1 MFWLRIAG
9 AIAGFVAASLYG
21 IAIAVA
27 RRDRS
32 RVAYDYA
39 RKLADWIQP
48 PLGLRV
54 RVSGTEHL
62 SAHRPCVF
70 VANHQSAIDVPIL
83 ASCFAPGSVVIA
95 KKEVGRI
102 PFFGWLYR
110 VTGNLLI
117 DRANTATAVE
127 QLRGAE
133 EAVRARRVAVWIF
146 PEGTRGKVSGQM
158 LPFKKGGFAI
168 AVHTGAPVVPVVVC
182 PLKPDFDF
190 SGRRMGPGP
199 VEVRVLEAL
208 PTAGLTDD
216 DLVPLMEE
224 THRRMEAALHAMGR
238 ALGRPVPP
246 PMEGPR
252 WVPSRA
258 RPAEPAGSS
267 EATETR

>member
-1 MFWLRIAG
+1 MFWLRLLG
-9 AIAGFVAASLYG
+9 AAAGFLAASVYG
-21 IAIAVA
+21 VALAVF

-39 RKLADWIQP
+39 RKLAAWIQP
-48 PLGLRV
+48 PLGIRNRV
-54 RVSGTEHL
+54 VGAETL

-70 VANHQSAIDVPIL
+70 IANHQSAVDVPIL
-83 ASCFAPGSVVIA
+83 ADCFAPGSVVIA

-127 QLRGAE
+127 QLREAE
-133 EAVRARRVAVWIF
+133 EAVRARKAAVWIF
-146 PEGTRGKVSGQM
+146 PEGTRGKEAGRL
-158 LPFKKGGFAI
+158 LPFKKGGFVI
-168 AVHTGAPVVPVVVC
+168 AVHTGAPIIPVVVC

-190 SGRRMGPGP
+190 SGRRMGPGQ
-199 VEVRVLEAL
+199 VEVRVLDPI

-224 THRRMEAALHAMGR
+224 AHRRMEAALHDMGR

-246 PMEGPR
+246 PLEGPR
-252 WVPSRA
+252 WVASRGIPG
-258 RPAEPAGSS
+258 REENGDG
-267 EATETR
+267 R

>member
-9 AIAGFVAASLYG
+9 GVAGFLAASLYG
-21 IAIAVA
+21 VA
-27 RRDRS
+27 LALVRRDRS

-39 RKLADWIQP
+39 RRLAAWIQP

-54 RVSGTEHL
+54 TVTGRERL
-62 SAHRPCVF
+62 SALRPCVF
-70 VANHQSAIDVPIL
+70 VANHQSAVDVPIL
-83 ASCFAPGSVVIA
+83 AQCFMPGSVVIG

-127 QLRGAE
+127 QLREAE
-133 EAVRARRVAVWIF
+133 DAVRERRVAVWIF
-146 PEGTRGKVSGQM
+146 PEGTRGKEAGRL

-168 AVHTGAPVVPVVVC
+168 AVHTGAPIVPVVVS

-190 SGRRMGPGP
+190 SARRMGPGP
-199 VEVRVLEAL
+199 VEVRVLDAI

-216 DLVPLMEE
+216 DLVPLMES
-224 THRRMEAALHAMGR
+224 THRRMEAALHEMGR
-238 ALGRPVPP
+238 ALGRPVAPP
-246 PMEGPR
+246 LEGPR
-252 WVPSRA
+252 WVASRGVPGREDA
-258 RPAEPAGSS
+258 NGDGG
-267 EATETR
+267 